1 MMQQLNNLLRK
12 LFLIVVFML
21 TVTIIVIALC
31 TAVSKANKYDAQMK
45 ECNSL
50 IKNQQGYKCEI
61 SFKVKLV

>member
-1 MMQQLNNLLRK
+1 MMQQLNDLLRK

-21 TVTIIVIALC
+21 TVTIGIIALC
-31 TAVSKANKYDAQMK
+31 NTITKANKYDAQMK

-50 IKNQQGYKCEI
+50 LKNQQGYKCEI